1 MLSSYHTEYIKQS
14 SQLLQ
19 TGSQTK
25 LLIMPVILGVVFVDK
40 LNITYDTLIFMQIT
54 PNTEFCTFH
63 QIFLH
68 VLHPASNVSDA
79 SNQSL
84 ELVQFKFNGF

>member
-25 LLIMPVILGVVFVDK
+25 LLVMPVTLGAVLVDK
-40 LNITYDTLIFMQIT
+40 PNIPYETLIFIQIT
-54 PNTEFCTFH
+54 PNTEFCAFH

-68 VLHPASNVSDA
+68 VLHQASNVSDV
-79 SNQSL
+79 SNYSL